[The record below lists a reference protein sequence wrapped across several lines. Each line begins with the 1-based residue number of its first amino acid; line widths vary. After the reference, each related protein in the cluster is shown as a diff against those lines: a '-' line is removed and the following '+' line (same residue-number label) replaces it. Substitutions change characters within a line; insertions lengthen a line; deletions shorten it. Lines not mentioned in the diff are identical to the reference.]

1 MVRTETH
8 HHVHGRLDE
17 CLPRRW
23 ICSVMLA
30 LTVEE
35 HACKTKRVGW
45 DMVLEELDIMTM
57 LVHGEEESE
66 SFDKHVLFD

>member
-1 MVRTETH
+1 
-8 HHVHGRLDE
+8 
-17 CLPRRW
+17 
-23 ICSVMLA
+23 MLA

-45 DMVLEELDIMTM
+45 DMVLEELDSMTM